1 MARDFYDLQ
10 PETVM
15 DVTEE
20 VGFQPTGEFLQL
32 NSYENRVFKIK
43 LEDKSQIVAKFYRPG
58 RWSREQILEEH
69 QFLQELGAEGLDVNQ
84 PVVLKN
90 KSTLYEWQGIGVA
103 FFPLFQGRAVSELL
117 EGDWPRIGRLIARV
131 HNVGELKQ
139 PEHRLWM
146 TTEDHPNGWA
156 ALETLQEWLD
166 PSLRT
171 RYSKAASEILELYEE
186 TVDPGS
192 FLRVHGDVHRG
203 NLLQRDQTF
212 FLVDFDDHVMGP
224 AVQDLWMLFTEESEF
239 EFERDQFLAGYEEL
253 RHFPQDQFAWIPLLR
268 GFRILGYA
276 AWIARR
282 WSDPSFPRLFPDFS
296 SYNYWAEET
305 EALEKCLAS
314 FSQR

>member
-69 QFLQELGAEGLDVNQ
+69 EFLQELGAEGLDVNQ

-90 KSTLYEWQGIGVA
+90 KSTLYDWQGIGVA
-103 FFPLFQGRAVSELL
+103 FFPLFQGRSVSELL

-139 PEHRLWM
+139 PQHRLWM
-146 TTEDHPNGWA
+146 TPSDHPNGWD

-171 RYSKAASEILELYEE
+171 RYSKAASEILELYED
-186 TVDPGS
+186 TVDPDS

-224 AVQDLWMLFTEESEF
+224 AIQDLWMLFTEESEF
-239 EFERDQFLAGYEEL
+239 DFEREQFLEGYEEL
-253 RHFPQDQFAWIPLLR
+253 RHFPRDQFAWIPLLR

-282 WSDPSFPRLFPDFS
+282 WTDPSFPRLFPDFNT
-296 SYNYWAEET
+296 YNYWAEET

-314 FSQR
+314 FSRS